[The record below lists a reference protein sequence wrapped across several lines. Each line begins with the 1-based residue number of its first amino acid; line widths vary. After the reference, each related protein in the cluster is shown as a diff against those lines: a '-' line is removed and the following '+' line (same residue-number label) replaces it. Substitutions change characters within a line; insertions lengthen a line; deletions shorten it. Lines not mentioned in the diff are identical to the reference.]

1 MQLLFVDKKQA
12 FRNAF
17 GFLVRQRRM
26 EVGLTQEG
34 LALETGLDRTYVS
47 GIERGRRNP
56 TLTVIAI
63 LAEGLKTTASELLQG
78 LEEEVGHGL

>member
-1 MQLLFVDKKQA
+1 VDKKLV

-17 GFLVRQRRM
+17 GSLVRRRRT

-56 TLTVIAI
+56 TLTVIAV
-63 LAEGLKTTASELLQG
+63 LAEGLKTTASDLLHG
-78 LEEEVGHGL
+78 LEKEAKRG

>member
-1 MQLLFVDKKQA
+1 VDKKLE

-17 GFLVRQRRM
+17 GHLVRLRRT

-63 LAEGLKTTASELLQG
+63 LAEGLKTTASDLLQG
-78 LEEEVGHGL
+78 LEKEAKLD

>member
-1 MQLLFVDKKQA
+1 MDKKLA
-12 FRNAF
+12 FCSAF
-17 GFLVRQRRM
+17 GLLVRQRRT

-56 TLTVIAI
+56 TLTVIAV
-63 LAEGLKTTASELLQG
+63 LAEGLNTTASNLLQG
-78 LEEEVGHGL
+78 LEKEVKRG